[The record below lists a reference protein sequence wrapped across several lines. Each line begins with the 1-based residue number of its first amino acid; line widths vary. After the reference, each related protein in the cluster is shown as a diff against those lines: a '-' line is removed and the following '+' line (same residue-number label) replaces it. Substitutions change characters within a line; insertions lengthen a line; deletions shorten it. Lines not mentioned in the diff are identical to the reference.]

1 MRHSVIVGGSKGLG
15 RAVAQKMI
23 LRGDQVSVISRS
35 VPENKVDGV
44 QYYEADI
51 ASAESLTQAMEKIAE
66 AGKIN
71 YLVFCQ
77 RFRGKSDSWAGEIE
91 VSISASRNIIDY
103 FQDKFSTEDNAII
116 FVSSVF
122 GDYVGEGQALSYHLG
137 KAGMNSLMR
146 FYAVNLGKK
155 GIRTNAVTPFTFIKD
170 ESKDFYATQTELMDM
185 YKEIVP
191 LNRIGTADEISD
203 VILFFC
209 SEQSRYVNGQ
219 NVYIDGGLSLVW
231 PESIVKSIKKI

>member
-1 MRHSVIVGGSKGLG
+1 MRHSLIVGGSKGLG

-23 LRGDQVSVISRS
+23 SRGDKVSVISRS
-35 VPENKVDGV
+35 TPINKVDGV
-44 QYYEADI
+44 YYFEADI
-51 ASAESLTQAMEKIAE
+51 ADTASLSLAMDKVA
-66 AGKIN
+66 ATGVIN

-77 RFRGKSDSWAGEIE
+77 RYRGQGDSWAGEID
-91 VSISASRNIIDY
+91 VSISASRAVIDY
-103 FQDKFSTEDNAII
+103 FQDKFSGEDNSIL

-122 GDYVGEGQALSYHLG
+122 GDYVGEGQSLSYHLG
-137 KAGMNSLMR
+137 KAGMNCLMR

-170 ESKDFYATQTELMDM
+170 ESKDFYNSQTELLNM

-191 LNRIGTADEISD
+191 LSRIGSADEIGD

-209 SEQSRYVNGQ
+209 SKQSRYVNGQ
-219 NVYIDGGLSLVW
+219 NIYIDGGLSLVW
-231 PESIVKSIKKI
+231 QESIAKSIKKI

>member
-23 LRGDQVSVISRS
+23 IRGDQVSVISRS
-35 VPENKVDGV
+35 TPENKVDGV
-44 QYYEADI
+44 NYFEADI
-51 ASAESLTQAMEKIAE
+51 ANTESLTQAMDKIAQT
-66 AGKIN
+66 GNIN

-77 RFRGKSDSWAGEIE
+77 RFRGKSDSWVGEID
-91 VSISASRNIIDY
+91 VSISASRNMIDY
-103 FQDKFSTEDNAII
+103 FQDKFSAEDNAII

-122 GDYVGEGQALSYHLG
+122 GEYVGEGQALSYHLG

-155 GIRTNAVTPFTFIKD
+155 GIRTNAVTPFTFVKE
-170 ESKDFYATQTELMDM
+170 ESKDFYNSQTELMDM

-191 LNRIGTADEISD
+191 LNRIGTADEIAD
-203 VILFFC
+203 VILFFG

>member
-15 RAVAQKMI
+15 RAVARKMI

-35 VPENKVDGV
+35 MPESKVDGV
-44 QYYEADI
+44 KYYEADI
-51 ASAESLTQAMEKIAE
+51 ASTESLTQAMAKISE

-155 GIRTNAVTPFTFIKD
+155 GIRANAVTPFTFIKD

>member
-1 MRHSVIVGGSKGLG
+1 MRHSLIVGGSKGLG
-15 RAVAQKMI
+15 RALAQKMI
-23 LRGDQVSVISRS
+23 SRGDKVSVISRS
-35 VPENKVDGV
+35 TPANKVGGV
-44 QYYEADI
+44 DYFEADI
-51 ASAESLTQAMEKIAE
+51 ADAASLTLAMDKVTE
-66 AGKIN
+66 ASTIN

-77 RFRGKSDSWAGEIE
+77 RFRGQGDSWEGEID
-91 VSISASRNIIDY
+91 VSISASRTIIDY
-103 FQDKFSTEDNAII
+103 FQDKFSAEDNSIV

-122 GDYVGEGQALSYHLG
+122 GEYVGEGQALSYHLG

-170 ESKDFYATQTELMDM
+170 ESKDFYNGQTELLNM

-191 LNRIGTADEISD
+191 LSRIGSADEIGD

-209 SEQSRYVNGQ
+209 SEKSRYVNGQ
-219 NVYIDGGLSLVW
+219 NIYIDGGLSLVW
-231 PESIVKSIKKI
+231 PESIAKLITKI